1 MAKKRKTQAELEAIQ
16 AEALGISGGWCDG
29 IDRDVLGVDL
39 GFALQFIMMD
49 ALGQLFRE
57 RDKEGRGG

>member
-16 AEALGISGGWCDG
+16 AEALGISVGWCDG
-29 IDRDVLGVDL
+29 IDMDVLGVDL